1 MALLPLKYLKKQ
13 PAMTCVCKKLVE
25 QQCEVNER
33 MAASLENNKWEIPDV
48 IF

>member
-1 MALLPLKYLKKQ
+1 MPQLKYLKKQ
-13 PAMTCVCKKLVE
+13 PAMTYVCKKLVE

-33 MAASLENNKWEIPDV
+33 MAGSLENNKGEISDV